1 MASRNVTLSTAVVLR
16 RSFWTGFLRD
26 RRGVVG
32 VALAVLLPVLV
43 GFAGIGIEVGLWFA
57 VQRQNQ
63 SAADAAALSTAL
75 EYAVQYYEQPGLT
88 TDPTAAATT
97 AANCNLFSTSTSS
110 SNAVCPLPSSASS
123 TLTLYP
129 CYRFMVG
136 SSCNTS
142 NSDGIPPN
150 AVQVVLT
157 QPLNAAF
164 ANFVTAIWGPNVN
177 QVNVRTTAIAVFPM
191 LPGGQTCLLAVGSR
205 QTLSVG
211 GSATLNLPNCTLA
224 SLSILG
230 NSIQLPGAGNPAIN
244 AAAIATAGNV
254 QMTDGSSPPPHTF
267 TYFPLQD
274 PYKSVTKYPLSG
286 SLPTAAQCN
295 AGSDVSISG
304 VNPNLSP
311 GCYRSM
317 SFSGEAQVTFNPG
330 LYYIDGGNFS
340 ITGLVGATS
349 PMLFTSDP
357 TSIGTKTLY
366 FCNGCTSRVYV
377 GMTVTD
383 ITPANSEA
391 IQPGTTVTA
400 VTNTTVLISKP
411 VVNRGVGKKDTIQF
425 AGNAASIS
433 GTGVT
438 IVLTAIAPGNS
449 AGAIDID
456 PGAVCSATVSLNG
469 PTTGNGLLQPSAT
482 ASQGLLFVQ
491 DPTASSPQGN
501 TITTGASDPSCG
513 TSNVTLNG
521 AIYTPASSDN
531 LQGNAFANFAGCTEF
546 IAQSFTFSG
555 NLQLDDT
562 NCSAVGITLNQ
573 AQIQQVYLADLVM

>member
-1 MASRNVTLSTAVVLR
+1 MGSRDVRVSEAAISVPPIWAR
-16 RSFWTGFLRD
+16 FSRD
-26 RRGVVG
+26 RRGA
-32 VALAVLLPVLV
+32 VAVAVAILLPVLI
-43 GFAGIGIEVGLWFA
+43 GFAGIGVEVGLWFA

-63 SAADAAALSTAL
+63 SAADAAAISAAL

-274 PYKSVTKYPLSG
+274 PYKSVTK
-286 SLPTAAQCN
+286 
-295 AGSDVSISG
+295 
-304 VNPNLSP
+304 
-311 GCYRSM
+311 
-317 SFSGEAQVTFNPG
+317 
-330 LYYIDGGNFS
+330 
-340 ITGLVGATS
+340 
-349 PMLFTSDP
+349 
-357 TSIGTKTLY
+357 
-366 FCNGCTSRVYV
+366 
-377 GMTVTD
+377 
-383 ITPANSEA
+383 
-391 IQPGTTVTA
+391 
-400 VTNTTVLISKP
+400 
-411 VVNRGVGKKDTIQF
+411 
-425 AGNAASIS
+425 
-433 GTGVT
+433 
-438 IVLTAIAPGNS
+438 
-449 AGAIDID
+449 
-456 PGAVCSATVSLNG
+456 
-469 PTTGNGLLQPSAT
+469 
-482 ASQGLLFVQ
+482 
-491 DPTASSPQGN
+491 
-501 TITTGASDPSCG
+501 
-513 TSNVTLNG
+513 
-521 AIYTPASSDN
+521 
-531 LQGNAFANFAGCTEF
+531 
-546 IAQSFTFSG
+546 
-555 NLQLDDT
+555 
-562 NCSAVGITLNQ
+562 
-573 AQIQQVYLADLVM
+573 